1 MLQTLNQAAGEQTQ
15 KSEICLENYLKSL
28 IEVTEPY
35 YALEDLSIDDEGV
48 LKADVQKQLDC
59 AHEEK
64 GMSYSEAGRHLA
76 ILGSLALANSNPV
89 KEKHYYL
96 ATKAFVKRVYQKPYD
111 EIDHVG
117 FMKTILFN
125 RKKGVANGHLKTKSG
140 KLVYTIT
147 VEYQVLSNRLFERMF
162 KQHKQDTPFVEGFN
176 PYRDSI
182 PLFDLLTSK
191 ESCTATLGTIN
202 KDVCVGHFEDYPALP
217 VARIA
222 QVLTSIAS
230 IQNNEVERKIKPLR
244 IKHVVLYAKSFLF
257 AGEQMSVKSIYE
269 PQPQMTEECVI
280 DTFAYSNN
288 DSDYSA
294 RLTCYI

>member
-1 MLQTLNQAAGEQTQ
+1 MLQTLNQTVEGQVIKNEL
-15 KSEICLENYLKSL
+15 SLENYLKSL

-35 YALEDLSIDDEGV
+35 YALTNLTIDDESV
-48 LKADVQKQLDC
+48 LKANVKKELDC
-59 AHEEK
+59 DHEVK

-96 ATKAFVKRVYQKPYD
+96 ATKAYVKRVYQDSYED
-111 EIDHVG
+111 IDHVA
-117 FMKTILFN
+117 FMKTVLFN
-125 RKKGVANGHLKTKSG
+125 RKKGVANGHLKTANG

-147 VEYQVLSNRLFERMF
+147 VEYQVLSNSLFERMF
-162 KQHKQDTPFVEGFN
+162 KQHKQETPYLEGYN

-182 PLFDLLTSK
+182 PLFDLVKTN
-191 ESCTATLGTIN
+191 ESCSATLGTIN
-202 KDVCVGHFEDYPALP
+202 KDICVGHFDDYPALP

-230 IQNNEVERKIKPLR
+230 IQNNEVEKKIEPLR
-244 IKHVVLYAKSFLF
+244 IKHVVLYAKAFLF
-257 AGEQMSVKSIYE
+257 AGEEMSVKSIYE
-269 PQPQMTEECVI
+269 PQPKMSEECVI